1 VALIWP
7 VVALLAFFALT
18 GVVVA
23 LGASSTARYEFER
36 NGAREPRRAAGA
48 PVVGAHPAGS
58 RLASPAAPA
67 VAEPHA
73 QAVGVVVR
81 PVDATGGD
89 AAAWWLVLDGGAQ
102 AVAGPFHDRVDAEWA
117 AWSGG
122 VVAAPRYGVL
132 RADGD
137 VVRRPSPEERA
148 WLTELGDQLDRLPEE
163 WDTLLTDTDPLTT
176 LLVEVAA
183 ALVEAGL
190 PLHDSA
196 GSSPSG
202 GVSLMP
208 AVDQGG
214 VLVSWRPHDR
224 MSVHHKRG
232 AEVDL
237 DVRDVMNDAVAGVL
251 ERTGF
256 VLDPYGDDGAHL
268 VTAIRP

>member
-1 VALIWP
+1 LR
-7 VVALLAFFALT
+7 
-18 GVVVA
+18 
-23 LGASSTARYEFER
+23 SSPAQ
-36 NGAREPRRAAGA
+36 PSRR
-48 PVVGAHPAGS
+48 P
-58 RLASPAAPA
+58 ASPAAAPA
-67 VAEPHA
+67 PQA
-73 QAVGVVVR
+73 QAVGVAVR
-81 PVDATGGD
+81 EAPPGGD
-89 AAAWWLVLDGGAQ
+89 TPGWWLVLEGSTQ
-102 AVAGPFHDRVDAEWA
+102 AVAGPYRDQVDAEWA
-117 AWSGG
+117 AWTGG
-122 VVAAPRYGVL
+122 LVAEPRYGVL

-176 LLVEVAA
+176 LVVEVAA

-190 PLHDSA
+190 PLHDSPGQA
-196 GSSPSG
+196 PTG
-202 GVSLMP
+202 GVCLMP

-224 MSVHHKRG
+224 MSVHPKRG
-232 AEVDL
+232 EDVDL

-256 VLDPYGDDGAHL
+256 VLHPFGDDGAHL